1 MKNTSGDYTSLTSKA
16 NILLE
21 KNEMTQNIYNASF
34 IASIIQ
40 ENISKQEKEQE
51 NVDYT
56 QEEKNKP

>member
-21 KNEMTQNIYNASF
+21 KNEMTQNMYNASF

-51 NVDYT
+51 NVDHT